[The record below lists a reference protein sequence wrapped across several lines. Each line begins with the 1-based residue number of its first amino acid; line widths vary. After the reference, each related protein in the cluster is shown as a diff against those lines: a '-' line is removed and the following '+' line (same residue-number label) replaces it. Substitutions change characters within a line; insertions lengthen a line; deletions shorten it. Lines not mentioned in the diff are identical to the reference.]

1 MKQDHKTRR
10 AFARFTIALTAALLL
25 SPLAASA
32 AAKKPAEKPAPA
44 IELGTPFGDN
54 AVLQRDVEVPVWG
67 WSKPGT
73 TVTVEFAGQKESAKA
88 GADGKWMLKLKPLR
102 ASAEPAEMVISDSEG
117 KKVALTYGQD
127 QVQFIYAQPS
137 ATLVKG
143 ITTPSIRNG
152 KAVTFDAWPKSL
164 KSIAAE
170 MVKAAK

>member
-32 AAKKPAEKPAPA
+32 AATKPAAKTAPA

-54 AVLQRDVEVPVWG
+54 AVLQRDVKVPVWG

-88 GADGKWMLKLKPLR
+88 GADGK
-102 ASAEPAEMVISDSEG
+102 
-117 KKVALTYGQD
+117 
-127 QVQFIYAQPS
+127 
-137 ATLVKG
+137 
-143 ITTPSIRNG
+143 
-152 KAVTFDAWPKSL
+152 
-164 KSIAAE
+164 
-170 MVKAAK
+170 